1 MTRARHHPC
10 FVRDGVEPVG
20 SAPEQSAD
28 HIRRER
34 IKWATVDSSHMLMM
48 EKNNLQIADLIQ
60 GWLERQDLYR

>member
-1 MTRARHHPC
+1 MRG
-10 FVRDGVEPVG
+10 GVGPVG
-20 SAPEQSAD
+20 STPEQFAD

-48 EKNNLQIADLIQ
+48 DKNNLQIADLIQ